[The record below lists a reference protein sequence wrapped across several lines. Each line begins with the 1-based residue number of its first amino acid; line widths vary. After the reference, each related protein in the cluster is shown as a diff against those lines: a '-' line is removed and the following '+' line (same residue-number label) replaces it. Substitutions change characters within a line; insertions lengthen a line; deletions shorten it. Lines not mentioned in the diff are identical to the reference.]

1 VYEGEFSDN
10 LKSGYGIKRFDSG
23 SVYEGDWLDDKM
35 HGEGE
40 FRWPQ
45 GDIYRGGYRKGLRDG
60 FGLKVWAS
68 GTKYSVWM
76 INSRATGR
84 ETREKAEVSWSTRTA
99 RSTSVSSGT
108 ARRKAWDRRPIR
120 MELCSQPLGMKEP
133 LSRNKSKCFLL

>member
-1 VYEGEFSDN
+1 M
-10 LKSGYGIKRFDSG
+10 KSGYGIKRFDSG

-45 GDIYRGGYRKGLRDG
+45 GDVYRGGYRKGLRDG

-68 GTKYSVWM
+68 GTRYSVRM
-76 INSRATGR
+76 TNGRETGR

-108 ARRKAWDRRPIR
+108 ARRKASGRKLTR
-120 MELCSQPLGMKEP
+120 MELCSQALGKKEP
-133 LSRNKSKCFLL
+133 L